1 MKGTYIL
8 FTISLL
14 AFTSIGQTQHWYEMV
29 DDPSIPF
36 SDVQRAFELEWE
48 NRIPEKG
55 QGYKQFK
62 RLEYYATRRLS
73 EGESLSKLGETF
85 PNYLEY
91 LKTHPQVSAKTTNI
105 WRPVGPASVPTNGG
119 GAGRLTFL
127 RYHPNNASIMYV
139 GTPNGGLWKST
150 NAGQTWENQNDF
162 LSIIGCSDLLIHPQG
177 PDTMYLA
184 TGDNDHVSTYSHGVW
199 KSTDG
204 GDTWNNTGLS
214 VNPSSGLRIFKM
226 GMDPQNP
233 QVILAATTSGL
244 RRTTNGGQTWTST
257 TTGNFRDLER
267 HPGNSQTWYAATT
280 TQLKVSNDNGA
291 TWTNANGIPNG
302 VGRIAVAVTEDNPD
316 AVFLL
321 IAKTD
326 NGLLGVYKSTD
337 SGQNFTQITDDQVN
351 MLGYDVTGNSTG
363 GQAWY
368 DLAFQVNPN
377 DENEMF
383 LGGINVWATSNGG
396 QSWAIK
402 AHWYGANGNPYVHA
416 DIHGIEYSPDT
427 ETIYIINDGGIFK
440 TTNTGASFTDISSN
454 LNISQQYKIAQASY
468 TEDLM
473 LAGHQDN
480 GTNRMQGFGN
490 WKRVV
495 GGDGMDCLIDYS
507 NNNRMIGSIQNG
519 AHRSSTN
526 GGDNFGNFCNGL
538 KEGTWVSVVYQD
550 PFNPDVIYVGGR
562 DSLVKTTNFGQ
573 TYTMTPTGGSGNI
586 VEMAVSPSQQGLLFI
601 LQGTG
606 NQSRILKS
614 TDGGQNFT
622 DITNNLPASNKV
634 HLAVDPHNPDHLWVV
649 FSSYSSVYK
658 VWRTRDGG
666 DNWENISSG
675 LPNVPCNVL
684 FVQPQTDQN
693 IYLGNDVGVFYRDSI
708 TETWMPFGDSLP
720 TTEITDIDFYKAT
733 NSIVVGTYGR
743 GIWRATAMNESGAG
757 MEKYAANKAFSI
769 YPNPANDYFNITSK
783 QEIERIQLIDVQ
795 GKYMPVIFAKE
806 GSEEYRVMYPE
817 LASGIYTVRIQLKNG
832 TTATENIQING
843 LH

>member
-1 MKGTYIL
+1 MKPLFIL
-8 FTISLL
+8 TASLFYFTLSY
-14 AFTSIGQTQHWYEMV
+14 GQNQKWYDMV
-29 DDPSIPF
+29 DDPNIPF
-36 SDVQRAFELEWE
+36 SQLQEAFELEWE
-48 NRIPEKG
+48 GRVPEKG

-73 EGESLSKLGETF
+73 EGESLAKLGETF
-85 PNYLEY
+85 PNYLDY
-91 LKTHPQVSAKTTNI
+91 LKTHPQISAKSTNI
-105 WRPVGPASVPTNGG
+105 WRPVGPATVPTSGG

-127 RYHPNNASIMYV
+127 RHHPTNSSIMYV
-139 GTPNGGLWKST
+139 GTPNGGLWKSANGGT
-150 NAGQTWENQNDF
+150 TWENQNDF

-226 GMDPQNP
+226 GMDPANP
-233 QVILAATTSGL
+233 QVILAATTAGL
-244 RRTTNGGQTWTST
+244 RRTTNGGTSWINT
-257 TTGNFRDLER
+257 TSGNFRDLER

-280 TQLKVSNDNGA
+280 TQLKYSNDNGA
-291 TWTNANGIPNG
+291 TWSNAAGLPSDI
-302 VGRIAVAVTEDNPD
+302 GRIAIAVTEDNPN

-321 IAKTD
+321 IAKSD
-326 NGLLGVYKSTD
+326 NSLAGIYKSTD
-337 SGQNFTQITDDQVN
+337 SGQNFTEITDDQVN
-351 MLGYDVTGNSTG
+351 MLGWDDVGSSTG

-368 DLAFQVNPN
+368 DLAFQVNPTN
-377 DENEMF
+377 ENEMF
-383 LGGINVWATSNGG
+383 LGGVNVWATTNGG
-396 QSWAIK
+396 QSWNIK

-416 DIHGIEYSPDT
+416 DIHGIEYSPDNST
-427 ETIYIINDGGIFK
+427 VYIINDGGIFK
-440 TTNTGASFTDISSN
+440 TTNTGASFSDISSN
-454 LNISQQYKIAQASY
+454 LNISQQYKIAQASNN
-468 TEDLM
+468 EDLI

-480 GTNRMQGFGN
+480 GTNSFQGNGN
-490 WKRVV
+490 WTRVL
-495 GGDGMDCLIDYS
+495 GGDGMDCLIDYN

-519 AHRSSTN
+519 AHRLSTN
-526 GGDNFGNFCNGL
+526 GGNNFGNFCNGI

-550 PFNPDVIYVGGR
+550 PFNPDVVFVGGR
-562 DSLVKTTNFGQ
+562 DSLVKTTDFGQ
-573 TYTMTPTGGSGNI
+573 TYTMHATGFDGNI
-586 VEMAVSPSQQGLLFI
+586 VEMAVSPSQQNLLFV

-606 NQSRILKS
+606 NQSKILKS
-614 TDGGQNFT
+614 SDGGLTFT
-622 DITNNLPASNKV
+622 NITNNLPASNKV
-634 HLAVDPHNPDHLWVV
+634 HLAVDPHNPDHLWCV
-649 FSSYSSVYK
+649 FSTYSTIYK

-666 DNWENISSG
+666 DTWENISTG

-708 TETWMPFGDSLP
+708 TETWVQFGDSLP

-757 MEKYAANKAFSI
+757 IDEKAANKVLAI
-769 YPNPANDYFNITSK
+769 YPNPAKDFFYVELKNELAKAEMVDLQGRVIPVEFSK
-783 QEIERIQLIDVQ
+783 EAADQYRIFTN
-795 GKYMPVIFAKE
+795 G
-806 GSEEYRVMYPE
+806 
-817 LASGIYTVRIQLKNG
+817 LASGIYTVRL
-832 TTATENIQING
+832 TTKEGNTLTENIQIKG